1 MVAHSNALIFW
12 ALQEKTVAMFP
23 LFFSRWF
30 ICFCGGKVEGFLENV
45 YNMMVGLRFRD
56 SFFSPWRC
64 LICWAHLKPP
74 DHTGSSD
81 AQLAPLVAF
90 HADFQLMDLFFEDH
104 PWRDLGLIGL
114 ISPGRSFQN
123 VSRRTWALI
132 PRKPTTGFK
141 IEILL
146 TGGWF
151 TCVVPTRFVWWSSPK
166 SIKESHDIYIQLYLN
181 TLYVLSIWCI
191 LYTYIYIYY
200 L

>member
-1 MVAHSNALIFW
+1 
-12 ALQEKTVAMFP
+12 MFDLLGP
-23 LFFSRWF
+23 S
-30 ICFCGGKVEGFLENV
+30 E
-45 YNMMVGLRFRD
+45 
-56 SFFSPWRC
+56 
-64 LICWAHLKPP
+64 A
-74 DHTGSSD
+74 TGSSD
-81 AQLAPLVAF
+81 AQLAVGCFSCRFPAHGSIFWGSSLTGFRV
-90 HADFQLMDLFFEDH
+90 D
-104 PWRDLGLIGL
+104 
-114 ISPGRSFQN
+114 ISGKISKN

-191 LYTYIYIYY
+191 LYIYIIYNLYTYIYIYTYTYIHIYIYTY
-200 L
+200 LHIYIYIYIHIYIYRDCWLVSPNNPRSYSDHIYPFI